1 VPKDNKTVGEVIVK
15 APGKCAY
22 DYINKPE
29 EARESTTT
37 TKDGFISGAWNER
50 KYVTIVGRKDE

>member
-29 EARESTTT
+29 EAR
-37 TKDGFISGAWNER
+37 K
-50 KYVTIVGRKDE
+50 KYYNYKGWLYIGRLE